1 MSDKPHGISR
11 RDFFKT
17 TAVAGAGAL
26 ATAVPA
32 PAAASTIPLRTFGK
46 TGVKVPILALGGIFD
61 TPSNLLVLRQALR
74 LGVTYWDTA
83 ERYGW
88 GRSETGMGQYLAR
101 DPGARKKI
109 FLVSKGKSRNPQE
122 LDKALTGSLQRLQ
135 TDHVDLYF
143 IHGVDDIAEMTPALK
158 KWGEKA
164 KASGKIKFF
173 GFSSHAN
180 MAACLA
186 GAAKLGW
193 IDGIMFAYNFRIMNE
208 PAMKRAVEACHKAGI
223 GLTAMKTQGGR
234 SYISGDAGDLEHKM
248 LDRFTKLGF
257 TSHQARLKAVWD
269 DPRIASA
276 CSAMYDLTVLGANVA
291 AALNKTRLSARDKDL
306 LTAHAKDTA
315 ASYCAGCRQTCQSAL
330 TEAAP
335 VADVMRYLMYY
346 REYGDRDMARE
357 LFGEIP
363 AEVRGRLATADF
375 RPAEVA
381 CPQGMPIGRLMREAV
396 DLLTV

>member
-17 TAVAGAGAL
+17 TAAAGAGVL
-26 ATAVPA
+26 ATAVPGQAA
-32 PAAASTIPLRTFGK
+32 PASIPLRTFGK

-109 FLVSKGKSRNPQE
+109 FLVTKGKSRNPQE
-122 LDKALTGSLQRLQ
+122 LDTALQNSLQRLQ
-135 TDHVDLYF
+135 TNYVDLYF
-143 IHGVDDIAEMTPALK
+143 IHGVDEISEMTPALR
-158 KWGEKA
+158 KWGAKA

-193 IDGIMFAYNFRIMNE
+193 IDGIMFTYNFRVMNE
-208 PAMKRAVEACHKAGI
+208 PAMKRAVEACHQAGI

-234 SYISGDAGDLEHKM
+234 SFISGDAGDREHRM
-248 LDRFTKLGF
+248 LDRFTKLGY
-257 TSHQARLKAVWD
+257 TTQQAKLKAVWD

-291 AALNKTRLSARDKDL
+291 AALNKTRLSADDKVML
-306 LTAHAKDTA
+306 AAHAADTA
-315 ASYCAGCRQTCQSAL
+315 SSYCAGCGRICQGA
-330 TEAAP
+330 TAAP

-346 REYGDRDMARE
+346 QDYGDRDMARE

-363 AEVRGRLATADF
+363 AEIQGRLATADF
-375 RPAEVA
+375 GPAEAA